1 MTPVPPIPI
10 ERYLVPATSETPPE
24 LQEVDQPLVAGLP
37 ATIPLTKELSLVL
50 ALPTG
55 LAQSLRELDADVVI
69 TEDTGERRP
78 YQAGGGQIGSTERA
92 PARLFLLRN
101 GTVVGSAPLVAG
113 VRRRLPEDGDPDQGS
128 VIELVVERWS
138 LLAGTVLGV
147 GDFGSRITFAWRE
160 IDQGADSFLP
170 PPIDPNVIS
179 RLRDRRQTQSLLGAG
194 VKREPSGYETAG
206 TGSSDDRKAHR
217 RRRELETKRRWRKGE
232 LVERAADLKREQISE
247 KAFASQELR

>member
-24 LQEVDQPLVAGLP
+24 LQTVDQPLVAGLP

-55 LAQSLRELDADVVI
+55 LAQSLRELDANVVVS
-69 TEDTGERRP
+69 EDTGERRP
-78 YQAGGGQIGSTERA
+78 YQPGGAAIGSTERA

-101 GTVVGSAPLVAG
+101 GVVTGSAPLVAG
-113 VRRRLPEDGDPDQGS
+113 VRRRLPEDGDESQGT
-128 VIELVVERWS
+128 VVELVVLSWRI
-138 LLAGTVLGV
+138 LAGTVLGV
-147 GDFGSRITFAWRE
+147 GDYGSQISFAWRE
-160 IDQGADSFLP
+160 VDRAADLFLP

-194 VKREPSGYETAG
+194 VQRAPSGYETAG
-206 TGSSDDRKAHR
+206 TGSSDRRKDPHRHYKRPAKKLKDERFLDR
-217 RRRELETKRRWRKGE
+217 
-232 LVERAADLKREQISE
+232 KREQISE
-247 KAFASQELR
+247 RAFAPQELL

>member
-10 ERYLVPATSETPPE
+10 ERYLVPATSETPPG

-55 LAQSLRELDADVVI
+55 LAQSLRELDADVVV

-78 YQAGGGQIGSTERA
+78 YQAGGAEIGSTERA

-101 GTVVGSAPLVAG
+101 GVVTASAPLVTGA
-113 VRRRLPEDGDPDQGS
+113 RRRLPEDGDLAQGS
-128 VIELVVERWS
+128 VVELVVERWRI
-138 LLAGTVLGV
+138 LAGTVLGV
-147 GDFGSRITFAWRE
+147 GDFGSRITFAWRQ
-160 IDQGADSFLP
+160 IDQGADLFQP

-194 VKREPSGYETAG
+194 VKRAPSGYETAG
-206 TGSSDDRKAHR
+206 TGSSGKPTRHRYHEAKHWKEHR
-217 RRRELETKRRWRKGE
+217 RKE
-232 LVERAADLKREQISE
+232 LVTDKRVQISE
-247 KAFASQELR
+247 QAFALKEIR